1 MENRIRKKTELLAP
15 AGSFDILK
23 AVAEAGADAVYGAG
37 KRFGARAYADNFTEE
52 ELLEAIDYL
61 HLRGKRFYLTVNTLV
76 KETEIQGLLDYLQP
90 FYQGGLDGVIVQDLG
105 VLRKVRSYFPD
116 LPLHAS
122 TQMTITGVYG
132 AKMLMEA
139 GCSRIVTARELSLE
153 EIAHIYQETG
163 VEIESFVHGA
173 LCYCYSGQC
182 LLSSMIG
189 GRSGN
194 RGRCAQP
201 CRLPYQLTGTGDGN
215 GGRSFGKSREQY
227 LLSLKDLCAID
238 LIPELI
244 QSGVS
249 SFKIEGRMKQAEYAA
264 GVTRIYRKYMDQYE
278 REPEKEYQVSEEEK
292 KMLAKLGNR
301 CGFTDGY
308 YKRQNGKDMVTFL
321 KPSHEKDTSS
331 IQEQD
336 KDENGTKEK
345 IKGILRLYA
354 ETPASLVIEYKNH
367 KVKVTGEL
375 VQKSLKQP
383 LTKETILDKMGK
395 IGNTP
400 FVWEEL
406 KLELEEQIFL
416 PVKALN
422 HLRRTGLE
430 RLQEEILTK
439 YRRSVPE
446 LSANTASG
454 EALSTILETAG
465 NVPLRSTGTLLSG
478 SNLSSKFHQPELRVL
493 TETLEQFQIVLS
505 QPEVR
510 RIYLE
515 EFQWRGYQNFFEEGL
530 RERVSQTHQKQK
542 ECYLA
547 FPYVFR
553 RERADWFA
561 EHWKTIEASGLDGY
575 LVRNLEEL
583 QFLKKMGAAP
593 SQIQGDYNIYAYS
606 KEALRELEELSLYHV
621 TLPVELNLKE
631 LRKINWAKGELIL
644 YGYQPLM
651 ISSQCV
657 GKNTGRCDGRKR
669 SFYLKDRYGK
679 GFPVKCRCEDCYNV
693 IYNISPLSLL
703 HHFQEVRSLKTEGV
717 RLSFSIENAEETE
730 QIFKYYRQAVSG
742 GICREKYLS
751 DYTNGHF
758 KRGVE

>member
-1 MENRIRKKTELLAP
+1 MESRIRKKTELLAP

-61 HLRGKRFYLTVNTLV
+61 HLRGKKFYLTVNTLV
-76 KETEIQGLLDYLQP
+76 KEREIQGLREYLLP
-90 FYQGGLDGVIVQDLG
+90 FYQAGLDGVIVQDLG
-105 VLRKVRSYFPD
+105 VLRKVRSDFSD
-116 LPLHAS
+116 LPIHAS

-139 GCSRIVTARELSLE
+139 GCSRIVTARELSFQ
-153 EIAHIYQETG
+153 EIAHIYRETG

-201 CRLPYQLTGTGDGN
+201 CRLPYELTEN
-215 GGRSFGKSREQY
+215 RGGGKSAGKSREQY
-227 LLSLKDLCAID
+227 LLSLKDLCTID

-244 QSGVS
+244 QSGVA

-264 GVTRIYRKYMDQYE
+264 GVTRIYRKYIDQYE
-278 REPEKEYQVSEEEK
+278 AAPEREYRAAEEEK
-292 KMLAKLGNR
+292 EMLARLGNR

-308 YKRQNGKDMVTFL
+308 YTRRNGKDMVTFS
-321 KPSHEKDTSS
+321 KPSYEKESFSLQEKEKKREKDNIDS
-331 IQEQD
+331 E
-336 KDENGTKEK
+336 KKEK

-354 ETPASLVIEYKNH
+354 ETPASLVIEYKDYH
-367 KVKVTGEL
+367 VKVTGDL

-395 IGNTP
+395 IKNTP

-406 KLELEEQIFL
+406 KLELGEQIFL
-416 PVKALN
+416 PVGALN
-422 HLRRTGLE
+422 QLRRNGLE
-430 RLQEEILTK
+430 CLQEEILAK
-439 YRRSVPE
+439 YRRPVLE
-446 LSANTASG
+446 LPADAASR
-454 EALSTILETAG
+454 A
-465 NVPLRSTGTLLSG
+465 V
-478 SNLSSKFHQPELRVL
+478 LSSDSHQPELRVL
-493 TETLEQFQIVLS
+493 TETLEQFQAALA
-505 QPEVR
+505 QPEVH

-515 EFQWRGYQNFFEEGL
+515 ECQWNGYQNSFEEGL
-530 RERVSQTHQKQK
+530 KRRVSQTHQRQK

-547 FPYVFR
+547 LPYVFR
-553 RERADWFA
+553 RERADWFIKY
-561 EHWKTIEASGLDGY
+561 WNRIEAAGVDGY
-575 LVRNLEEL
+575 LVRNFEEL
-583 QFLKKMGAAP
+583 QFLRERGVP
-593 SQIQGDYNIYAYS
+593 SSRMQGDYNIYAYS
-606 KEALRELEELSLYHV
+606 QEALAELEELSLHHV
-621 TLPVELNLKE
+621 TLPVELNWKE
-631 LRKINWAKGELIL
+631 LRKLNWEKGELIV

-657 GKNTGRCDGRKR
+657 YKNTSSCDKKKR
-669 SFYLKDRYGK
+669 VFYLKDRYGK
-679 GFPVKCRCEDCYNV
+679 EFPVKCRCEDCYNL

-703 HHFQEVRSLKTEGV
+703 HHFQEVCSLKTEGV
-717 RLSFSIENAEETE
+717 RLSFSLENAEETE
-730 QIFKYYRQAVSG
+730 QIFEYYRQAVSG
-742 GICREKYLS
+742 SLCREQYLS